1 MEFLSQV
8 ICLSTRS
15 NSTGFFLLRS
25 CAQYIPTSPAVEV
38 GGNFVTGLCPS
49 GDSTKHREL
58 YNCRAGAR
66 KVATGSLLE
75 FVHATI
81 ATLWWQVA
89 FFFASDFRVN
99 RVNYIAIADCF
110 SSIALFDLGGKIS
123 WPKSALLVDCRWFCM
138 AVSGCR
144 PSHYPFVKLLAT
156 KYDPTPKSLNLG
168 KPRVLVSTLVCQ
180 LKPVDSSWG
189 KWMFCGAVPFWSVAQ
204 TLVSGKWSSRC
215 CWGWGD
221 ASWPWTS
228 IWDAQGMV
236 RLVEA
241 LSTFMGYSMV

>member
-1 MEFLSQV
+1 M
-8 ICLSTRS
+8 T
-15 NSTGFFLLRS
+15 
-25 CAQYIPTSPAVEV
+25 TSW
-38 GGNFVTGLCPS
+38 L
-49 GDSTKHREL
+49 
-58 YNCRAGAR
+58 
-66 KVATGSLLE
+66 
-75 FVHATI
+75 
-81 ATLWWQVA
+81 
-89 FFFASDFRVN
+89 FFAADFRVN
-99 RVNYIAIADCF
+99 RVNYIAIADYF

-123 WPKSALLVDCRWFCM
+123 WPKSALLVDCRWLCM

-156 KYDPTPKSLNLG
+156 KYDPTPKSLHLG

-204 TLVSGKWSSRC
+204 TLVSGEWSSRC
-215 CWGWGD
+215 CWGWGV

-241 LSTFMGYSMV
+241 LSTFMGYSMRYTPKVPKLPFVLACAFHLSKNYSDLEFTTQTLSHVDQWLEDLLECSHDNPESLADDHGTAQCLGCSKCLRSESEKPKWDV

>member
-49 GDSTKHREL
+49 GDSIKHREL

-81 ATLWWQVA
+81 ATL
-89 FFFASDFRVN
+89 
-99 RVNYIAIADCF
+99 
-110 SSIALFDLGGKIS
+110 
-123 WPKSALLVDCRWFCM
+123 
-138 AVSGCR
+138 
-144 PSHYPFVKLLAT
+144 
-156 KYDPTPKSLNLG
+156 
-168 KPRVLVSTLVCQ
+168 
-180 LKPVDSSWG
+180 
-189 KWMFCGAVPFWSVAQ
+189 
-204 TLVSGKWSSRC
+204 
-215 CWGWGD
+215 
-221 ASWPWTS
+221 
-228 IWDAQGMV
+228 
-236 RLVEA
+236 
-241 LSTFMGYSMV
+241 